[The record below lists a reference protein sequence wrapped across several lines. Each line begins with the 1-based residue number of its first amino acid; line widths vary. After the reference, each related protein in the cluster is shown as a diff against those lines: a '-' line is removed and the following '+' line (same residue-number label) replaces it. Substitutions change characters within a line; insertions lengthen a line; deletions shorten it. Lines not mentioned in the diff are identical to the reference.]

1 MFQEPTKDRSE
12 PSEDVIERGSRQ
24 PETAEGFDHSNSI
37 TAAGIPPGRYG
48 VQLKAQTLFP
58 PPTDAASLMVGA
70 RFPYRNNN
78 RLPN

>member
-1 MFQEPTKDRSE
+1 MISKEEADNPKQQRDL
-12 PSEDVIERGSRQ
+12 
-24 PETAEGFDHSNSI
+24 I
-37 TAAGIPPGRYG
+37 TVAGIPPGRYG
-48 VQLKAQTLFP
+48 VQPKAQTLFP

>member
-12 PSEDVIERGSRQ
+12 PSEDDIERGSRQ
-24 PETAEGFDHSNSI
+24 PETAEGFDHSSRY
-37 TAAGIPPGRYG
+37 PPGRYG
-48 VQLKAQTLFP
+48 VQPKAQTLFP